1 MAFAGVGVGKT
12 RLDAPRLDAPRL
24 DDDIGKRSFT
34 GVKASLLVVDDR
46 WRYIDGSIVGLSDGD
61 FIATRRLKG
70 PVMPGEAKLGELFF
84 LVSSCAVTFRQAGV
98 GWTRGLVLAGGRVE
112 GLNSSSELC

>member
-70 PVMPGEAKLGELFF
+70 PASHNLEFLYFF
-84 LVSSCAVTFRQAGV
+84 LFESSFFRKNQYSKLRA
-98 GWTRGLVLAGGRVE
+98 
-112 GLNSSSELC
+112 NSYIIFD